1 MSNKTIQFSGISA
14 EVLLGGDG
22 PMTIMALTVENGA
35 GAPPHISWDERKIF
49 GVTQGQFQFR
59 RGAVDTILGPGDR
72 VEVEPGEVHGFRA
85 SGPGNAQLTL
95 VAFPA
100 RHDRF
105 FQAMADLAIPHDP
118 TQVQSVCHLFNQE
131 IVGPLE
137 EIASASVDSV

>member
-1 MSNKTIQFSGISA
+1 MSNRKIEFSGISA
-14 EVLLGGDG
+14 EVLMGGDC
-22 PMTIMALTVENGA
+22 PMTIMALTVQNGA

-85 SGPGNAQLTL
+85 SGQGSAQLTL

-105 FQAMADLAIPHDP
+105 FQAMADLAVPHDP
-118 TQVQSVCHLFNQE
+118 TQVQLVCRDFNQE

-137 EIASASVDSV
+137 EIACASPESV